1 MQYDS
6 QTQFNENNITLYLA
20 ELEEYF
26 ASLITYTAVQNGDQH
41 AAISSVPLEVLTEKN
56 FDKKEL
62 HIDAPYDTNR
72 IGDTSTVGEDDEITN
87 AKQLYQKFAD
97 QWSKG

>member
-6 QTQFNENNITLYLA
+6 HTQFNENNITLYLA

-26 ASLITYTAVQNGDQH
+26 ASLITYLAVQSGNQH
-41 AAISSVPLEVLTEKN
+41 AAISSVPLEFLTEKN

-62 HIDAPYDTNR
+62 HIEAPYDTNR
-72 IGDTSTVGEDDEITN
+72 VGDGSTTGDDDEITN
-87 AKQLYQKFAD
+87 ARQLY
-97 QWSKG
+97 